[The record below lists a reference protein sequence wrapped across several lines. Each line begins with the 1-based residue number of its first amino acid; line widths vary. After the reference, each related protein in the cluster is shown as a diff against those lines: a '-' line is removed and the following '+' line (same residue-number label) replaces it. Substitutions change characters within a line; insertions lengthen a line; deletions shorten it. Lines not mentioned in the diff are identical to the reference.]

1 MKTHHP
7 SRCGAAMSPVRRS
20 ARATCRGHPRRRL
33 PAALKCRR
41 HDSRRRLW
49 VTILWARP
57 RVKQLALPER
67 TSGRSGLTRRPAG
80 RAPPS
85 PRDPHL
91 SKPTPPQEG
100 RRSGRRPPA
109 SFTMAPIAPTLTP
122 AEVAIAGEV
131 VGLGV
136 DVEHATGGGARCCP
150 AAPAVIAYLGRQSP
164 GRSRVPHRRR
174 GPRSNPGCRG
184 GRGVSP
190 RASRGTCCRRR
201 GGRPKQSSSC
211 VGGLEASSPPSRARN
226 TQPPSRACRA
236 ARPRNLGCAP
246 RCEFSTLDFL
256 S

>member
-1 MKTHHP
+1 VGDNIVGSTSRQAARPAREDQRTVRPHAAP
-7 SRCGAAMSPVRRS
+7 SGTGASESQRS
-20 ARATCRGHPRRRL
+20 APLEADT
-33 PAALKCRR
+33 
-41 HDSRRRLW
+41 
-49 VTILWARP
+49 
-57 RVKQLALPER
+57 
-67 TSGRSGLTRRPAG
+67 
-80 RAPPS
+80 
-85 PRDPHL
+85 
-91 SKPTPPQEG
+91 PQEG

-190 RASRGTCCRRR
+190 RASRGACCHRR